1 MAVPRLRDVA
11 LRLQM
16 ARHAASVDDRLDG
29 SPPTLRLTL
38 RPWRGPWTEEL
49 HPPRGVLELTLDA
62 GPDGPVTVR
71 TWLDDEA
78 DHSTEQVSVPPTR
91 LSAGW
96 LESHAVH
103 FVERL
108 LARA

>member
-1 MAVPRLRDVA
+1 MAVPRLQDVTQ
-11 LRLQM
+11 RLQM
-16 ARHAASVDDRLDG
+16 ARHEASVEDRLDG
-29 SPPTLRLTL
+29 SPPSLRLTL

-49 HPPRGVLELTLDA
+49 HPPQGLLEVTLDA
-62 GPDGPVTVR
+62 GPDGPVTLR

-78 DHSTEQVSVPPTR
+78 DRPTEEAEVSPSK

-96 LESHAVH
+96 LGSHVVH
-103 FVERL
+103 FIERL